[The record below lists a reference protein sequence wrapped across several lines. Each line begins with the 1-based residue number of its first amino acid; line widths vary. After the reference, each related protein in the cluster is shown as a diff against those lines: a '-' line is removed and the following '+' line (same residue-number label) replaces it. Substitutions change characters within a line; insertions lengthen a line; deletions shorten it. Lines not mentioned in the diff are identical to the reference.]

1 MDQEV
6 VEGEEIVKNDQQEI
20 SSAMC
25 LERQG
30 DCRGIEDSQT
40 GSLDESSIDLRTEK
54 LNELR
59 LQKDERLRAT
69 EKLNAPCP

>member
-1 MDQEV
+1 MDQKIA
-6 VEGEEIVKNDQQEI
+6 EGDEIVKNDQQEI
-20 SSAMC
+20 SSAMS

-40 GSLDESSIDLRTEK
+40 GSLDESSIELRTEK

-59 LQKDERLRAT
+59 LQKDERFRDT